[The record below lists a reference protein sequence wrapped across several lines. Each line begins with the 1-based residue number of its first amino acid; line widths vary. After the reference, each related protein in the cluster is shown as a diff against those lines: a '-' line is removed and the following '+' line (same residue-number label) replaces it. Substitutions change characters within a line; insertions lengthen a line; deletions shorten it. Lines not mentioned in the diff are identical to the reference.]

1 MRRCQPLILSLL
13 LIYMPHSRTIQLIF
27 FFSIFGLTTIL
38 AFFIFRPYLNIL
50 VLAGMFA
57 IIFNPI
63 YQKMLKKFGG
73 KKEGIA
79 AILTVILVAIIFGTP
94 LGILGARVVSEAG
107 QLYGRLDE
115 ASGVEQPVF
124 GPMEPSSN
132 PIIRNAQ
139 EKFNGFLTRISVDLD
154 TYAQKTGEWLVDHA
168 GPFFQGVAQFTLAI
182 FLWFLSVY
190 YFLKEGGRIRA
201 LLVKF
206 SPLSDRYDLE
216 IVNRVVTSV
225 KSVIGGS
232 LIVAILQGIL
242 AGIGFAIFGVPTP
255 AIWGLI
261 AVFAALIPTIGTAL
275 VTLPAVAFLV
285 LTGHS
290 FGAIGLLIWGVL
302 LVGGIDNIIRPLLL
316 ERGVRVHPLTILLSV
331 LGGLAFFGPVGF
343 LTGPVIVSLLSE
355 FLNIYQHLVLK
366 KEQ

>member
-1 MRRCQPLILSLL
+1 
-13 LIYMPHSRTIQLIF
+13 MPNSRTIQLSF
-27 FFSIFGLTTIL
+27 FFSIFGLTLIL
-38 AFFIFRPYLNIL
+38 GFLIFKPYLNIL

-57 IIFNPI
+57 IIFNPV
-63 YQKMLKKFGG
+63 YQKLLVKFGG
-73 KKEGIA
+73 KREGVA
-79 AILTVILVAIIFGTP
+79 AVLTVLLVAVILGTP
-94 LGILGARVVSEAG
+94 LGFLGTRVVSEAG
-107 QLYGRLDE
+107 SLYGRFGDAAGTDE
-115 ASGVEQPVF
+115 PVF
-124 GPMEPSSN
+124 GTIEMSSN

-139 EKFNGFLTRISVDLD
+139 EKFNGLLTRVSADLD
-154 TYAQKTGEWLVDHA
+154 TYAQVTGTWLVEHA
-168 GPFFQGVAQFTLAI
+168 GPFFQGVAQFTLAV

-190 YFLKEGGRIRA
+190 YFLREGGRIRA

-232 LIVAILQGIL
+232 LIVALLQGIL
-242 AGIGFAIFGVPTP
+242 AGVGFAIFGVPTP
-255 AIWGLI
+255 AIWGLF

-290 FGAIGLLIWGVL
+290 FAAIGLLVWGVL
-302 LVGGIDNIIRPLLL
+302 IVGGIDNIVRPKLL
-316 ERGVRVHPLTILLSV
+316 ERGVKVHPLTILLSV

-343 LTGPVIVSLLSE
+343 LTGPIIVSLLSE

-366 KEQ
+366 NEQ

>member
-1 MRRCQPLILSLL
+1 
-13 LIYMPHSRTIQLIF
+13 MPHSRTIQLAF
-27 FFSIFGLTTIL
+27 FFSIFGLTLIL
-38 AFFIFRPYLNIL
+38 GFFIFRPYLNIL

-57 IIFNPI
+57 IIFNPF
-63 YQKMLKKFGG
+63 YQKLLKGFGG
-73 KKEGIA
+73 KREGTA

-94 LGILGARVVSEAG
+94 LGFLGTRVVNEAG
-107 QLYGRLDE
+107 ALYNRLGDAAGTDE
-115 ASGVEQPVF
+115 PVF
-124 GPMEPSSN
+124 GPISVSSN

-139 EKFNGFLTRISVDLD
+139 ERFNGFLTKVSDDLD
-154 TYAQKTGEWLVDHA
+154 VYAQRTGSWLVEHA
-168 GPFFQGVAQFTLAI
+168 GPFFQGVAQFTLAL
-182 FLWFLSVY
+182 FLWFLAVY
-190 YFLKEGGRIRA
+190 YFLKEGDRIRS

-232 LIVAILQGIL
+232 LIVALLQGIL
-242 AGIGFAIFGVPTP
+242 AGVGFAIFGVPTP
-255 AIWGLI
+255 AIWGVV

-285 LTGHS
+285 LTGN
-290 FGAIGLLIWGVL
+290 GIAAIGLLVWGVL
-302 LVGGIDNIIRPLLL
+302 IVGGIDNIVRPKLL
-316 ERGVRVHPLTILLSV
+316 ERGVKVHPLTILLSV